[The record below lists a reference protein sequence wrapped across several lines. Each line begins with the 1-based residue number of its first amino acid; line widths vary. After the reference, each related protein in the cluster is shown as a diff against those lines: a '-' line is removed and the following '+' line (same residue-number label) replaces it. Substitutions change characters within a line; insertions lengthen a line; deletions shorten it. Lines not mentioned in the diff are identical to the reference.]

1 MVESGRDFAG
11 KDVLLFL
18 DRARLEYA
26 PWIGAEGAGGQMS
39 RRDETTE
46 QSITVEITR
55 EARDAAAAAEI
66 TAFPVGSGIGIEV
79 WSNEVVIELDIA
91 TVVRT
96 AEEAI
101 ERCVVR

>member
-26 PWIGAEGAGGQMS
+26 PWIGAEGAGGLMS

-55 EARDAAAAAEI
+55 EARDAAAASLPGRRDGAQRR
-66 TAFPVGSGIGIEV
+66 A
-79 WSNEVVIELDIA
+79 SNERLSRD
-91 TVVRT
+91 
-96 AEEAI
+96 
-101 ERCVVR
+101 